1 MTSLIADVVSEVF
14 DLAVRII
21 SAAVGIVIA
30 VAVFLMHNTIVL
42 PIAVSLIIGLMI
54 YELLKA
60 ASCMEFYPAS
70 AAAIVYGMSSPLVF
84 GTKAAD
90 YSICYQL
97 ALVFIVFLTYIM
109 KHKTIK
115 FEQITFILA
124 VSLLVPS
131 AMTCTI
137 KTEAISE
144 NHGLALMI
152 LGLCGAWIADSVALG
167 FVAGFTGKEIED
179 GVKAMGVK
187 TDFIQLKNGLS
198 RINVK
203 IKAEQETEIN
213 GQGPDIKKDELQ
225 QMFDK
230 LDKLQSGDCLI
241 LAGTIP
247 ASLPSDIYEQIME
260 KLMNR
265 NIDIVVDA
273 TKDLLLNVLK
283 FHPFL
288 IKPNNHE
295 LGEMFGVVLKS
306 DDEIVEYA
314 KKLQIM
320 GARNVLIS
328 MAGDGAILITETGE
342 VHKIG
347 VPKGTVVNSVGAGD
361 SMVAGFTASF
371 LKDHDYMEA
380 LKRGTATGSATA
392 FSEGL
397 ATADKVEELYK
408 QL

>member
-1 MTSLIADVVSEVF
+1 MTLLIAGVVSEVF

-90 YSICYQL
+90 YSICYRL

-152 LGLCGAWIADSVALG
+152 LGLCGAWIADSGAYFTGTFLGKHKLCPEISPKKTIEG
-167 FVAGFTGKEIED
+167 FVGGIISTGIVFAGAFA
-179 GVKAMGVK
+179 VYNY
-187 TDFIQLKNGLS
+187 F
-198 RINVK
+198 
-203 IKAEQETEIN
+203 
-213 GQGPDIKKDELQ
+213 
-225 QMFDK
+225 
-230 LDKLQSGDCLI
+230 
-241 LAGTIP
+241 
-247 ASLPSDIYEQIME
+247 
-260 KLMNR
+260 
-265 NIDIVVDA
+265 
-273 TKDLLLNVLK
+273 
-283 FHPFL
+283 
-288 IKPNNHE
+288 
-295 LGEMFGVVLKS
+295 
-306 DDEIVEYA
+306 
-314 KKLQIM
+314 
-320 GARNVLIS
+320 
-328 MAGDGAILITETGE
+328 ITESRMETYHIISFIIAGMICA
-342 VHKIG
+342 VI
-347 VPKGTVVNSVGAGD
+347 GTVGDLSASMIKRQTGIKDYGKIMPGHGGLMDRFDSVLF
-361 SMVAGFTASF
+361 VLPTFYVF
-371 LKDHDYMEA
+371 LNIMN
-380 LKRGTATGSATA
+380 L
-392 FSEGL
+392 F
-397 ATADKVEELYK
+397 
-408 QL
+408 